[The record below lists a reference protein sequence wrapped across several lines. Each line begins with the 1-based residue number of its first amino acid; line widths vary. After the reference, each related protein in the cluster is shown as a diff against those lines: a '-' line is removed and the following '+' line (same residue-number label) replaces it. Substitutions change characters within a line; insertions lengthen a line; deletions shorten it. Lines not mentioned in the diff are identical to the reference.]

1 MAFSS
6 SKDTL
11 FGVCTLLPR
20 RLERKGAREFLR
32 VTKGVLGAMP
42 FVVVAVLGSTIAV
55 SAVLV
60 MYMLVRRWLSGGVPS
75 PSQPATPLSV
85 GPPHLGPRRLCSQ
98 AAPSDDRRGS
108 STVPWLL
115 LGARACSATPIAAT
129 RPSACHLSA
138 LL

>member
-20 RLERKGAREFLR
+20 RLERKGAREFPR

-55 SAVLV
+55 AAVLV
-60 MYMLVRRWLSGGVPS
+60 MYRVVRRWL
-75 PSQPATPLSV
+75 
-85 GPPHLGPRRLCSQ
+85 
-98 AAPSDDRRGS
+98 
-108 STVPWLL
+108 
-115 LGARACSATPIAAT
+115 
-129 RPSACHLSA
+129 
-138 LL
+138 